1 MKKVL
6 ILTVTAGNG
15 HNACSAAMKKKLEEL
30 GGMEVKIVDLLKAY
44 STKLNVWVADG
55 GYNLAV
61 SKLPK
66 IYDAFFNKYLN
77 APPKKRYSS
86 PSQGV
91 ALSCVEG
98 LLKEILEFQ
107 PDVIYA
113 SHFYGAMAITD
124 LKLAYNLPFVSF
136 SAALDYVLTPFWE
149 SGVGVDYFVIPNDDF
164 IDYSLYKGYRRE
176 QLLPIG
182 LPVNGRT
189 LEVMDKAKAREILK
203 LDKDDF
209 TVMIMFGG
217 GHWNGGFKIFKQTV
231 KALDGCEAQI
241 IMINGKNE
249 AAFKKVAA
257 FKPPRGI
264 KVLNVGFTTEVPT
277 YMSAADV
284 ILNKF
289 GGTSVTEMINKG
301 LPMLITEKLVA
312 QEKYNLVYFKAKG
325 AALSFKNGK
334 TLKENLLKLMNRK
347 DLREQMTKNSAPFK
361 RDAIGEF
368 AKIIAAQPKAD
379 YSGIL
384 SENIDFKQVKKRV
397 ECAVKA
403 ADKTEKRK

>member
-189 LEVMDKAKAREILK
+189 LEVMDKAKARE
-203 LDKDDF
+203 D
-209 TVMIMFGG
+209 
-217 GHWNGGFKIFKQTV
+217 
-231 KALDGCEAQI
+231 
-241 IMINGKNE
+241 
-249 AAFKKVAA
+249 
-257 FKPPRGI
+257 R
-264 KVLNVGFTTEVPT
+264 
-277 YMSAADV
+277 
-284 ILNKF
+284 
-289 GGTSVTEMINKG
+289 
-301 LPMLITEKLVA
+301 
-312 QEKYNLVYFKAKG
+312 
-325 AALSFKNGK
+325 
-334 TLKENLLKLMNRK
+334 
-347 DLREQMTKNSAPFK
+347 
-361 RDAIGEF
+361 
-368 AKIIAAQPKAD
+368 
-379 YSGIL
+379 
-384 SENIDFKQVKKRV
+384 
-397 ECAVKA
+397 
-403 ADKTEKRK
+403 